1 MNQQAKADPATHTGV
16 PDKAASSD
24 WSQAILQLKQRSFK
38 IRVLIGLFQW
48 LANCSTPTRLR
59 IGAFL
64 THVTTLIAR
73 RRVKIVQ
80 RNIDLCFPDL
90 SVDARAQL
98 VRDHLRAFTQSFID
112 RSVFWF
118 GSAEQV
124 CELISCKGHEQIP
137 SLIAK
142 HGSIML
148 LAPHF
153 IGLDAAAT
161 RLTYVGP
168 EGATMYSPQRDPDID
183 ALVRLGRSRFHTVH
197 LVSRKEGFRA
207 LLRYI
212 NQDLPIYYLPDMDFG
227 RTGAVF
233 VPFFGV
239 QAATQTAT
247 AQIARKWK
255 LPVLPVYSQ
264 WDPKTGHYS
273 VEVGAPLEDFPN
285 LPASADTD
293 TTESPDDSIEAATAR
308 LNRHIETWVRR
319 CPSQYYWVHRR
330 FKTRP
335 PGEAKFY

>member
-1 MNQQAKADPATHTGV
+1 MNQQVTAEQKSGTDV
-16 PDKAASSD
+16 PDLNTTTEWAETIAA
-24 WSQAILQLKQRSFK
+24 LKKRSFK
-38 IRVLIGLFQW
+38 MRLLIGLFQW
-48 LANCSTPTRLR
+48 LANLGTPARLR
-59 IGAFL
+59 VGAFL
-64 THVTTLIAR
+64 THVTTLLAR
-73 RRVKIVQ
+73 RRVKIAK
-80 RNIDLCFPDL
+80 RNIDLCFPEL
-90 SVDARAQL
+90 SEQARAQI

-118 GSAEQV
+118 GTADQV
-124 CELISCKGHEQIP
+124 CELIVCKGHERMP
-137 SLIAK
+137 DLLAK

-161 RLTYVGP
+161 RLTYLNP
-168 EGATMYSPQRDPDID
+168 EGATIYSPQRDPDID
-183 ALVRLGRSRFHTVH
+183 ALVRLGRARFHAVH

-212 NQDLPIYYLPDMDFG
+212 NQGVPIYYLPDMDFG
-227 RTGAVF
+227 RTGSVF

-264 WDPKTGHYS
+264 WDPKTGRYD

-285 LPASADTD
+285 LPKSNAPDTSQ
-293 TTESPDDSIEAATAR
+293 ELDDSIEAATAR
-308 LNRHIETWVRR
+308 LNQHIESWVRR

-335 PGEAKFY
+335 EGEPKFY